1 MYDGNLKSSFASNNI
16 LHPSLDY
23 LGDTIRNF
31 NGSCLNQGKIT
42 YAHKTIV
49 LSDK

>member
-1 MYDGNLKSSFASNNI
+1 MSDGSPKSSFASNNI
-16 LHPSLDY
+16 LYPSLDY
-23 LGDTIRNF
+23 LGDKINF

-49 LSDK
+49 LSDQ